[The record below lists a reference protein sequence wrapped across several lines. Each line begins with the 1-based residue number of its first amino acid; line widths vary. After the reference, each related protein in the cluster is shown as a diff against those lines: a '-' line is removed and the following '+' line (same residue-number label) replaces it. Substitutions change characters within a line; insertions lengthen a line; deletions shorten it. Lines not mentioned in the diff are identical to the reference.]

1 LYKSNKSSSCKSGEE
16 FENGVIEKFIGFKIE
31 YMFKNHFKIAWRSL
45 LRNKAYSTLNI
56 LGLATGMGVAL
67 IIGLWVYYQYSYD
80 KFLPHYK
87 QLYQVRRNF
96 YGNGDTMNYGG
107 TSLKLA
113 TILRNQIP
121 EIQYVSETDG
131 FGMHG
136 LMVGDKKFYIE
147 GGQVGNDFLKMFQY
161 DLVKGNASTV
171 LNNPYS
177 IVLTQS
183 TAKALFGK
191 EDPLNKVVR
200 FDNKNDLKVTGVLK
214 DIASNSTL
222 QFSYLVP
229 FSYLESTDDFTK
241 IARTKGFGW
250 TNFMVFVKLKPG
262 ISYTQVAPKLKDLE
276 KTETDNFMSLKTNII
291 LDNVANWHLYENFDK
306 GKLTTG
312 FIEYV
317 NIFTLI
323 GILVLLIAC
332 INFINLTTARSEK
345 RAKEVGV
352 RKAIGSGKNQLI
364 FQFLTESVLLT
375 FIAFIFSLLF
385 VQLALPAFNS
395 LTSSNIKIPFT
406 NVMFWLIALSCVLLT
421 GLVAGSRP
429 AFYLS
434 SFEPVKVLKGKLHIG
449 KSAALPRKVLVVLQ
463 FSCSIALIICTYII
477 YQQVQYAKDKPSG
490 YDKNR
495 LMITD
500 MNADLGSNYT
510 AIRNDLIEKGIAA
523 SVTTA
528 TASVTTGGNHR
539 DVEEWSG
546 KRPGESVDM
555 GWIRVSDD
563 YFKTLGMSM
572 KEGRDFNSP
581 SDTLNVIFNEAA
593 VKLLRLKNPLNQTI
607 TWIDTK
613 FRIIGIVKNALMA
626 SPFGQADPTM
636 FFYDA
641 HPQDVIMYRLS
652 SNIKTQDAIT
662 KLTSIFN
669 KYNPAYPYTY
679 TFADDNYAA
688 KFNLEILIGKL
699 AGLFAGLAIFISC
712 LGLFGL
718 AAYIAEQRTKEIGI
732 RKVLGA
738 SVSQVWLLL
747 SKDFIVLVLISCVIA
762 SPVVFYY
769 MHNWLQQY
777 DYRITIAP
785 FVFVVAGIVAIVITI
800 ITISFHAIKAAVA
813 NPVKSL
819 RTE

>member
-1 LYKSNKSSSCKSGEE
+1 MIWLKG
-16 FENGVIEKFIGFKIE
+16 
-31 YMFKNHFKIAWRSL
+31 M
-45 LRNKAYSTLNI
+45 LN
-56 LGLATGMGVAL
+56 
-67 IIGLWVYYQYSYD
+67 
-80 KFLPHYK
+80 
-87 QLYQVRRNF
+87 
-96 YGNGDTMNYGG
+96 
-107 TSLKLA
+107 
-113 TILRNQIP
+113 
-121 EIQYVSETDG
+121 
-131 FGMHG
+131 
-136 LMVGDKKFYIE
+136 
-147 GGQVGNDFLKMFQY
+147 
-161 DLVKGNASTV
+161 TV

-183 TAKALFGK
+183 TAKALFGND
-191 EDPLNKVVR
+191 DPLDKVVR

-214 DIASNSTL
+214 DIPSNSTL

-241 IARTKGFGW
+241 LARTKGFGW
-250 TNFMVFVKLKPG
+250 TNFMTFVKLKSG
-262 ISYTQVAPKLKDLE
+262 ISYAQVAPKLRDIE
-276 KTETDNFMSLKTNII
+276 KTETDNFMSMKTNII
-291 LDNVANWHLYENFDK
+291 LDNVANWHMYENFDK
-306 GKLTTG
+306 GKLVSG

-317 NIFTLI
+317 NIFTII
-323 GILVLLIAC
+323 GILVLLIGC

-345 RAKEVGV
+345 RAREVGV

-375 FIAFIFSLLF
+375 FIAFIFSILF

-395 LTSSNIKIPFT
+395 LTNSQIKIPFN
-406 NVMFWLIALSCVLLT
+406 NVIFWMIALSCVLIT

-434 SFEPVKVLKGKLHIG
+434 SFEPVKVLKGKIHFG
-449 KSAALPRKVLVVLQ
+449 KAAALPRKVLVVLQ

-477 YQQVQYAKDKPSG
+477 YQQVQYAKDRPSG

-500 MNADLGSNYT
+500 MNADLGNNYT
-510 AIRNDLIEKGIAA
+510 AIKNDLIEKGIAA

-539 DVEEWSG
+539 DVEEWQG

-563 YFKTLGMSM
+563 YFKTLGMPM
-572 KEGRDFNSP
+572 KEGRDFNAP
-581 SDTLNVIFNEAA
+581 SDTSNVIFNEAA

-607 TWIDTK
+607 KWIDTK
-613 FRIIGIVKNALMA
+613 FRIIGIVKNALMK
-626 SPFGQADPTM
+626 SPFEQADPTM

-652 SNIKTQDAIT
+652 SNIKTQDAIV

-688 KFNLEILIGKL
+688 KFKLEVLIGKL
-699 AGLFAGLAIFISC
+699 AGLFAALAIFISC

-762 SPVVFYY
+762 SPVAFYY
-769 MHNWLQQY
+769 MHDWLQQY
-777 DYRITIAP
+777 DYRIKIAP
-785 FVFVVAGIVAIVITI
+785 FVFVVAGVAALI
-800 ITISFHAIKAAVA
+800 ITIATISFQSIKAAIA

-819 RTE
+819 KTE

>member
-1 LYKSNKSSSCKSGEE
+1 
-16 FENGVIEKFIGFKIE
+16 
-31 YMFKNHFKIAWRSL
+31 MFKNYFKTAWRSL
-45 LRNKAYSTLNI
+45 LRNKAYSALNI

-67 IIGLWVYYQYSYD
+67 LIGLWVYYQYSYD
-80 KFLPHYK
+80 KFLPGYK
-87 QLYQVRRNF
+87 QVYQVRRNF

-113 TILRNQIP
+113 TILRTQIP
-121 EIQYVSETDG
+121 EIQYVAETDG

-136 LMVGDKKFYIE
+136 LMVGDKKFYIK
-147 GGQVGNDFLKMFQY
+147 GGQVGADFLKMFQY
-161 DLVKGNASTV
+161 DLVEGNANIV

-183 TAKALFGK
+183 TAKALFGN

-214 DIASNSTL
+214 DIPSNSSF
-222 QFSYLVP
+222 QFDYLVP
-229 FSYLESTDDFTK
+229 FSYLESTDSWVK
-241 IARTKGFGW
+241 LARTKGFGW
-250 TNFMVFVKLKPG
+250 TNFATFVKLKPN
-262 ISYTQVAPKLKDLE
+262 ISYAQAAPKIRDLE
-276 KTETDNFMSLKTNII
+276 KTETDNFMSMKTNII
-291 LDNVANWHLYENFDK
+291 LDPVKNWHLYESFDK
-306 GKLTTG
+306 GKLASG

-317 NIFTLI
+317 NIFTAI

-352 RKAIGSGKNQLI
+352 RKAIGSRRNHLI

-375 FIAFIFSLLF
+375 FIAFIFSILF
-385 VQLALPAFNS
+385 TQLALPAFNT
-395 LTSSNIKIPFT
+395 LTGAAIKIPFT
-406 NVMFWLIALSCVLLT
+406 NIIFWLIVSSCVLLT

-434 SFEPVKVLKGKLHIG
+434 SLEPVKVLKGKIHFS
-449 KSAALPRKVLVVLQ
+449 KTSALPRKVLVVLQ

-477 YQQVQYAKDKPSG
+477 YQQVQYAKDRPTG

-500 MNADLGSNYT
+500 MNEDLGSNYT
-510 AIRNDLIEKGIAA
+510 AIKNELIDKGIAE

-528 TASVTTGGNHR
+528 TASVTSGGNHR
-539 DVEEWSG
+539 DVEDWQG

-555 GWIRVSDD
+555 GWIRVSDN
-563 YFKTLGMSM
+563 YFKTLGMYM
-572 KEGRDFNSP
+572 KEGRDFNAP
-581 SDTLNVIFNEAA
+581 SDTSDVIFNEAA
-593 VKLLRLKNPLNQTI
+593 VKLLRLQNPLNQTI

-613 FRIIGIVKNALMA
+613 LRIIGIVKNTLTG
-626 SPFGQADPTM
+626 SPFAPADPTI
-636 FFYDA
+636 FFYDP

-652 SNIKTQDAIT
+652 PTIKTRNAIA
-662 KLTSIFN
+662 KLTAIFN

-679 TFADDNYAA
+679 TFTDDSYAA
-688 KFNLEILIGKL
+688 KFKLEVLIGKL
-699 AGLFAGLAIFISC
+699 AGWFAGLAIFISC

-747 SKDFIVLVLISCVIA
+747 SKDFIVLVIISCVIA
-762 SPVVFYY
+762 SPVAFYY
-769 MHNWLQQY
+769 MHDWLQQY
-777 DYRITIAP
+777 DYRIGISPVVFIIAG
-785 FVFVVAGIVAIVITI
+785 VAAIVITI
-800 ITISFHAIKAAVA
+800 ITISFQAIKAAIA
-813 NPVKSL
+813 NPVESL

>member
-1 LYKSNKSSSCKSGEE
+1 
-16 FENGVIEKFIGFKIE
+16 
-31 YMFKNHFKIAWRSL
+31 MFKNYFKTAWRSL
-45 LRNKAYSTLNI
+45 QKNKAYSTLNI
-56 LGLATGMGVAL
+56 LGLATGMGIAL

-80 KFLPHYK
+80 KFLPDYK
-87 QLYQVRRNF
+87 QVYQVRRNF

-113 TILRNQIP
+113 TILRTQVP
-121 EIQYVSETDG
+121 EIQSVAETDG

-136 LMVGDKKFYIE
+136 LMVADKKFYLN
-147 GGQVGNDFLKMFQY
+147 GGQVGNDFLKMFRY
-161 DLVKGNASTV
+161 DLLEGNANTILS
-171 LNNPYS
+171 NPYS

-183 TAKALFGK
+183 TAKSLFGN

-214 DIASNSTL
+214 DIPSTSTL

-241 IARTKGFGW
+241 LARTKGFGW

-262 ISYTQVAPKLKDLE
+262 ISCAQVEPKLKDLE
-276 KTETDNFMSLKTNII
+276 KTETDNFMSMKTNII

-317 NIFTLI
+317 NIFTII

-332 INFINLTTARSEK
+332 VNFINLTTARSEK

-352 RKAIGSGKNQLI
+352 RKAIGSGKNHLI

-375 FIAFIFSLLF
+375 LIAFIFSLLF
-385 VQLALPAFNS
+385 VQLTLPAFNT
-395 LTSSNIKIPFT
+395 LTSVEIKIPFT
-406 NVMFWLIALSCVLLT
+406 NYMFWLVALSCVLLT

-434 SFEPVKVLKGKLHIG
+434 SFEPVKVLKGKIHVG
-449 KSAALPRKVLVVLQ
+449 KAAALPRKVLVVLQ

-477 YQQVQYAKDKPSG
+477 YQQVQYAKDRPSG

-510 AIRNDLIEKGIAA
+510 AIKNELIEKGIAA

-539 DVEEWSG
+539 DVEEWQG
-546 KRPGESVDM
+546 KRSGESVDM
-555 GWIRVSDD
+555 GWIGVSDD

-572 KEGRDFNSP
+572 KEGRSFNSP

-593 VKLLRLKNPLNQTI
+593 VKLLRLQNPLNQTI

-626 SPFGQADPTM
+626 SPFEQADPTM
-636 FFYDA
+636 FFYDP
-641 HPQDVIMYRLS
+641 HPQNVIMYRLS
-652 SNIKTQDAIT
+652 AGIKTQDAIT

-669 KYNPAYPYTY
+669 QYNPAYPYTY

-688 KFNLEILIGKL
+688 KFKLEVLIGKL
-699 AGLFAGLAIFISC
+699 AGLFAALAIFISC

-747 SKDFIVLVLISCVIA
+747 SKDFIGLVLISCVIA
-762 SPVVFYY
+762 SPAAFYY
-769 MHNWLQQY
+769 MHDWLQQY

-785 FVFVVAGIVAIVITI
+785 FVFIIAAIVALVITI
-800 ITISFHAIKAAVA
+800 ITISFQAIKAAIA

>member
-1 LYKSNKSSSCKSGEE
+1 MENKT
-16 FENGVIEKFIGFKIE
+16 FIYIT
-31 YMFKNHFKIAWRSL
+31 MFKNYLKTAWRSL
-45 LRNKAYSTLNI
+45 QKNKAYSALNI

-67 IIGLWVYYQYSYD
+67 IISLWVYYQYSYD
-80 KFLPHYK
+80 KFLPEYK
-87 QLYQVRRNF
+87 QAYQVRRNF

-113 TILRNQIP
+113 TILRTQIP
-121 EIQYVSETDG
+121 EIQYVAETDG

-136 LMVGDKKFYIE
+136 LMVADKKFYIN
-147 GGQVGNDFLKMFQY
+147 GGQVGNDFLKMFPY
-161 DLVKGNASTV
+161 DLLEGNANTV

-177 IVLTQS
+177 IVLTES
-183 TAKALFGK
+183 TAKALFGN

-214 DIASNSTL
+214 DIPSNSTL

-229 FSYLESTDDFTK
+229 FSYLESTDDFTRL
-241 IARTKGFGW
+241 ARTKGFGW
-250 TNFMVFVKLKPG
+250 TNFMVFVKLKSG
-262 ISYTQVAPKLKDLE
+262 ISYAQVAPKIRDLE
-276 KTETDNFMSLKTNII
+276 KTETDNFMSMATNII
-291 LDNVANWHLYENFDK
+291 LDPVANWHLYENFNK

-317 NIFTLI
+317 NIFKII

-352 RKAIGSGKNQLI
+352 RKAIGSGKNHLI
-364 FQFLTESVLLT
+364 FQFLTESLLLT
-375 FIAFIFSLLF
+375 FIAFIVSILF

-395 LTSSNIKIPFT
+395 LTNSEIKTPFADYI
-406 NVMFWLIALSCVLLT
+406 FWMIALSCVFIT
-421 GLVAGSRP
+421 GIIAGSRP

-434 SFEPVKVLKGKLHIG
+434 SFEPVKVLKGKLHVG

-477 YQQVQYAKDKPSG
+477 YQQVQYAKDRPSG

-500 MNADLGSNYT
+500 MNANLGSNYT
-510 AIRNDLIEKGIAA
+510 AIKNELIEKNIAE

-528 TASVTTGGNHR
+528 TASITTGGNHR
-539 DVEEWSG
+539 DVEEWQG

-563 YFKTLGMSM
+563 YFKTLGMTM
-572 KEGRDFNSP
+572 KEGRDFSSP

-593 VKLLRLKNPLNQTI
+593 VKLLRLQNPLNQTI

-613 FRIIGIVKNALMA
+613 FRIVGIVKNALMA
-626 SPFGQADPTM
+626 SPFQQADPTM
-636 FFYDA
+636 FFYDS
-641 HPQDVIMYRLS
+641 HPQDVIMYKLS
-652 SNIKTQDAIT
+652 SSIKTQDAIA
-662 KLTSIFN
+662 KLSAIFD

-679 TFADDNYAA
+679 TFADDGFAA
-688 KFNLEILIGKL
+688 KFKLEVLIGKL
-699 AGLFAGLAIFISC
+699 AGLFAALAIFISC

-762 SPVVFYY
+762 SPIAFYY
-769 MHNWLQQY
+769 MHDWLQQY

-785 FVFVVAGIVAIVITI
+785 FVFVIAGITAIAITI
-800 ITISFHAIKAAVA
+800 ITISFQAIKAALA
-813 NPVKSL
+813 NPVRSL